1 MEKMTAL
8 FRDPKLPEQ
17 FRNLPSRDVC
27 DFNWLT
33 FAPWRLSRH
42 QFSDDKEAAGGI
54 AAAVDVAT
62 SERPSDSV
70 KVVDPA
76 FGQTVVEEITAPP
89 PAGNQPLTFGV
100 TGGMTVTLK
109 PGEIPQDEKYH
120 LYKIG
125 RITVN
130 PGTTVWVLK
139 GQLAEGQRLG
149 VNVDRLLVT
158 NAADSAVNEWNAY
171 ISLKVKGPAY
181 VKGSTNANMAWMDRV
196 LLVKPQP
203 GEKPDAAELQ
213 RLKEQKELDAR
224 LPQVRVPRALQGAG
238 GDPLKVD
245 WDKAV
250 KGGAWSTLKGAD
262 TARKVEARFAQD
274 GDHLYIRLTEEAN
287 TGALVSDPG
296 IFGGDDWELLFA
308 GKRGAQPYRQIGI
321 NPKGKHQELAY
332 GESSRQWDSGVT
344 VISEVGS
351 NLWSVRMGFPLPRL
365 LPGGAKPG
373 QSVYANIMRG
383 GKDPLA
389 WSPTYED
396 GFNLMVECLG
406 EIVLE

>member
-1 MEKMTAL
+1 MAAEPTGLSAIMAAEK
-8 FRDPKLPEQ
+8 RVP
-17 FRNLPSRDVC
+17 
-27 DFNWLT
+27 
-33 FAPWRLSRH
+33 
-42 QFSDDKEAAGGI
+42 AA
-54 AAAVDVAT
+54 DTEDT
-62 SERPSDSV
+62 SPIH
-70 KVVDPA
+70 
-76 FGQTVVEEITAPP
+76 T
-89 PAGNQPLTFGV
+89 LTFGI
-100 TGGMTVTLK
+100 TGGLTVTLK
-109 PGEIPQDEKYH
+109 PDEIPQDGKYH

-125 RITVN
+125 RMEVKPKTM
-130 PGTTVWVLK
+130 VWALK
-139 GQLAEGQRLG
+139 GRKLG
-149 VNVDRLLVT
+149 VCVDRVYVPDASDPEA
-158 NAADSAVNEWNAY
+158 NIWNAY
-171 ISLKVKGPAY
+171 ISLKVAGPVY
-181 VKGSTNANMAWMDRV
+181 VKGSTTSNGVWMGRV

-203 GEKPDAAELQ
+203 GEKADAAELRYQ
-213 RLKEQKELDAR
+213 EEQAKRDAR
-224 LPQVRVPRALQGAG
+224 LPKVRVPRAPQGAG
-238 GDPLKVD
+238 GDPRKVD
-245 WDKAV
+245 WDQAV

-274 GDHLYIRLTEEAN
+274 GEYLYIRLTEEAN
-287 TGALVSDPG
+287 TGTLVNDPG